1 MKPLISIIIPT
12 YNRDSYLG
20 ATLDSILNQKH
31 TNWECIVIDDGSTD
45 YTKELMDFYM
55 TKDKRYQF
63 YNRPISKLKGANS
76 CRNFGFEK
84 SKGEYVNWFDSDDL
98 MHPDF
103 LITKLNTLKDTE
115 ANCCICAF
123 QTFKFNKGVK
133 GLAYKSIIG
142 SIDIFQNICTQ
153 KYAIPTHGPLWRR
166 TYLKTVNL
174 FNEDLSISQDL
185 EFHNRTLKKDKLIKI
200 IPEPLYYLRQ
210 QNESIT
216 QGFYKNI
223 LIHFDSYFFVRK
235 SIIESNKGNLIIIE
249 YFKKELMGIFRYLL
263 TLKEYDKSL
272 FILNYLTN
280 SFHSLTLKQRLQF
293 SKIYFLFSII
303 RIARGGETKFK
314 RYLYLPQL

>member
-20 ATLDSILNQKH
+20 ATLDSVLNQKY

-55 TKDKRYQF
+55 TKDKRFQF

-84 SKGEYVNWFDSDDL
+84 SMGEYVNWFDSDDL
-98 MHPDF
+98 MHSDF
-103 LITKLNTLKDTE
+103 LITKLNKLKDTE
-115 ANCCICAF
+115 ANCCICTFHAF
-123 QTFKFNKGVK
+123 RFTKGMK
-133 GLAYKSIIG
+133 RLEYISGIG
-142 SIDIFQNICTQ
+142 SNEIFQNICIQ

-166 TYLKTVNL
+166 TYLNTVSL

-185 EFHNRTLKKDKLIKI
+185 EFHNRTLKNDKLIKI
-200 IPEPLYYLRQ
+200 IHQPLYYLRQ

-216 QGFYKNI
+216 KGFYNNI
-223 LIHFDSYFFVRK
+223 LMHFDSYFLVRK
-235 SIIESNKGNLIIIE
+235 SIIESNRGNLIIIE
-249 YFKKELMGIFRYLL
+249 YVKKDLMGMFRYLM
-263 TLKEYDKSL
+263 TLKEYDKSY

-280 SFHSLTLKQRLQF
+280 SVHSLTLKKRLQF
-293 SKIYFLFSII
+293 LKIYFLFYLIK
-303 RIARGGETKFK
+303 IAKRGETKFK
-314 RYLYLPQL
+314 RYLYLPQN